1 LPCLREKKRGIE
13 KMKNFPSPTILPP
26 ISAIND
32 LPQKTLLTPAQ
43 VASFFN
49 VSKYTI
55 YTWAEIGK
63 LRACNPSG
71 GCLRIFRESVI
82 DLFRESDKLK
92 K

>member
-1 LPCLREKKRGIE
+1 MRGKE
-13 KMKNFPSPTILPP
+13 NGMEGMKNFPSPPILPP

-32 LPQKTLLTPAQ
+32 LPQKSLLTPAQ

-49 VSKYTI
+49 VSRHTV
-55 YTWAEIGK
+55 YTWVEIGE

-71 GCLRIFRESVI
+71 GCLRIFRESVV

-92 K
+92 N